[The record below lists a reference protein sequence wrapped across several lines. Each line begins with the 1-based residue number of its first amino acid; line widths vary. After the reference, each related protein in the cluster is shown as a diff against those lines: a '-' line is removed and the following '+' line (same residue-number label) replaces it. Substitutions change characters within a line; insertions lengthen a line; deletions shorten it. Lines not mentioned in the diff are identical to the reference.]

1 MQKEGKWTKTDI
13 EAREGEEYVGK
24 TDEDIRK
31 EDEEENL
38 SVNSGG
44 EQ

>member
-1 MQKEGKWTKTDI
+1 MTKTDI

-24 TDEDIRK
+24 IREDIRK
-31 EDEEENL
+31 KDKEKNIG
-38 SVNSGG
+38 VNTGR